1 MNRYVL
7 FQIMLLCMREEARVI
22 YGPHDADL
30 LVEELELIAKD
41 AANGNHLHRDG
52 LSAYMRSSSE

>member
-1 MNRYVL
+1 
-7 FQIMLLCMREEARVI
+7 MREEARVI